1 MPFDGPMTIPSPAVR
16 LPPMIAAMSAPVEAL
31 QRSPLFSGVPAKN
44 LKQLAGGLR
53 EIRAS
58 AGDEITTEG
67 ERGIAFFVIGE
78 GEAKVIH
85 EGQDVRTLGP
95 GEFFGEIALIDGGQR
110 TATVRAES
118 DLVVYGTTAW
128 EFKPFVAKNPDV
140 AWTLL

>member
-1 MPFDGPMTIPSPAVR
+1 
-16 LPPMIAAMSAPVEAL
+16 MSAPVEVL
-31 QRSPLFSGVPAKN
+31 QSSSLFAGVPAKN
-44 LKQLAGGLR
+44 LKKLAGGLR
-53 EIRAS
+53 EIRAA

-67 ERGIAFFVIGE
+67 ERGIAFFIIGT

-85 EGQDVRTLGP
+85 EGEEIRTMGP
-95 GEFFGEIALIDGGQR
+95 GEYFGEIALIDGGHR

-140 AWTLL
+140 AWTLLQTMAQRLREREAHAGK